1 MIDLSSKRMM
11 SKSFDEEMNV
21 FIDCGFTNVKEE
33 ARNYLGCS
41 VLGAECERYVQY
53 EAIKALH
60 PEARKEFTVKT
71 PARVMRIFERGHVF
85 EDMAAKW
92 LINAGFCLETLDK
105 RTGGQFEVEYCQGAV
120 KGHCDGILTHYFGK
134 ENILP
139 LPALWECKAIGSKW
153 FKEVLKKK
161 TRSVYPK
168 YYAQCQL
175 YMHGLRLERAMMNYI
190 NADTMELHFEL
201 ISYEEK
207 EAVNLIERTKRILAY
222 TERGEYVPKGSISSS
237 HMLCKFCEYNKIC
250 W

>member
-1 MIDLSSKRMM
+1 MIDLNSKRLMA
-11 SKSFDEEMNV
+11 KSFSEGMNALL
-21 FIDCGFTNVKEE
+21 DAGFAEKKEE
-33 ARNYLGCS
+33 ERAYLGCS

-53 EAIKALH
+53 EAIKALY
-60 PEARKEFTVKT
+60 PEARREFTVQK

-105 RTGGQFEVEYCQGAV
+105 RTGRQFEITYCQDKV
-120 KGHCDGILTHYFGK
+120 KGHCDGILTHYFGR

-139 LPALWECKAIGSKW
+139 LPCLWECKAIGGKW

-168 YYAQCQL
+168 YYSQCQL
-175 YMHGLRLERAMMNYI
+175 YMHGLGLEHAVMNYV

-201 ISYEEK
+201 IAYEEK
-207 EAVNLIERTKRILAY
+207 DASALLERAERILAY
-222 TERGEYVPKGSISSS
+222 TARGEYVPKGSVSPS
-237 HMLCKFCEYNKIC
+237 HLVCKFCEYCDKC

>member
-1 MIDLSSKRMM
+1 MIDLNSKRMLAKDFSAAM
-11 SKSFDEEMNV
+11 NEM
-21 FIDCGFTNVKEE
+21 IDKGFCEIKEE
-33 ARNYLGCS
+33 PRNYLGCS
-41 VLGAECERYVQY
+41 LLGAECERYIQY
-53 EAIKALH
+53 EAIQAFY
-60 PEARKEFTVKT
+60 PESRKEFSYET
-71 PARVMRIFERGHVF
+71 PARVQRIFERGHVF

-105 RTGGQFEVEYCQGAV
+105 RTGRQFEVEYCQGTV
-120 KGHCDGILTHYFGK
+120 KGHCDGILTHYFSK

-139 LPALWECKAIGSKW
+139 LPALWECKAVGSKW

-161 TRSVYPK
+161 TKSVYPK

-175 YMHGLRLERAMMNYI
+175 YMHGIGLERAMMSYI

-207 EAVNLIERTKRILAY
+207 EAASLIERTKRILAY
-222 TERGEYVPKGSISSS
+222 TERGEYVPKGSVSSS
-237 HMLCKFCEYNKIC
+237 HMLCKFCEYSKYC